1 VPVTLIDPK
10 FFELLSHLFQ
20 AHLFTLIHRLIKSV
34 PMQDPHAKNHLES
47 KPALRRFAQRIIKGL
62 NVVVGSALLFRHD
75 PLGDLAQILERTVA
89 MLASREYLVRVR
101 VVSVSTVD
109 L

>member
-1 VPVTLIDPK
+1 
-10 FFELLSHLFQ
+10 
-20 AHLFTLIHRLIKSV
+20 
-34 PMQDPHAKNHLES
+34 MQDPQAKDHLES
-47 KPALRRFAQRIIKGL
+47 KPTLRRFAQRIIKRL
-62 NVVVGSALLFRHD
+62 NVVVRSALFFRHD

-101 VVSVSTVD
+101 VVSVSSVE